1 MSAERIALQKTQRD
15 QDALVTVLMINQF
28 FIYVFAFLEIVNN
41 NLSYST
47 LISLCST
54 IIWVAAYLTDSTLF
68 DFSCCKQT

>member
-28 FIYVFAFLEIVNN
+28 FIYVFAFLEVVNN

-54 IIWVAAYLTDSTLF
+54 IIWFAAYLKDSTLF
-68 DFSCCKQT
+68 DFSCCVPT

>member
-1 MSAERIALQKTQRD
+1 MSASALQKTQRD

-54 IIWVAAYLTDSTLF
+54 IIWFVVYLKDTTLF
-68 DFSCCKQT
+68 DFGCCVPT